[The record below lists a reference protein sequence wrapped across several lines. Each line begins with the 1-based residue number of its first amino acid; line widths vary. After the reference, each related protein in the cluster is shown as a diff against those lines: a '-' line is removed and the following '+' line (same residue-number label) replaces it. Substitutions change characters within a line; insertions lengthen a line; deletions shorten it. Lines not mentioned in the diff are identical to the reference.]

1 MKLIVL
7 VYLVVAFGI
16 VLFLWLS
23 QADRDYALSLAVAY
37 LLSLFHLSAG
47 YAVIRLGFQKSNT
60 TFLKTVLGGMAGR
73 LFLMLTAFFV
83 LLEVVELNTAVLV
96 YTMLGLYVLNL
107 TLEIS
112 FLQKEVSA
120 KKP

>member
-7 VYLVVAFGI
+7 VYLVVALGI
-16 VLFLWLS
+16 ILFLWLS
-23 QADRDYALSLAVAY
+23 QSDRDYALSLAVAY
-37 LLSLFHLSAG
+37 LLSLFHLAAG
-47 YAVIRLGFQKSNT
+47 YAVIRFGFQKSNT
-60 TFLKTVLGGMAGR
+60 VFLKTVLGGMAGR
-73 LFLMLTAFFV
+73 LFLMLAAFFV
-83 LLEVVELNTAVLV
+83 LVEFVELYTAVLV

-112 FLQKEVSA
+112 FLQKEVST